1 MLPSP
6 HPNVRLPELEIT
18 SVAPPA
24 GGPGARQKGRRTT
37 WVDAPLDVRIANETR
52 RPRRF
57 ARFAR
62 PVLTAGTM
70 LAVVSMAVVTS
81 LPANAFYS
89 ETGSSAAVQAAA
101 PSEPAQTLSATEA
114 EAAAIERDGYT
125 VTERTPVEKAVADE
139 FAQVESFV
147 NNTETAIV
155 WPFQGALK
163 LSDGFGPRVSPCSG
177 CSTMHLGTDFLPG
190 EGNPVVAMADGVVTG
205 VESTGGLGYHV
216 TIDHIVDGQLV
227 TTTSAHMQA
236 GSIVV
241 SVGQAVRAGDQIG
254 RVGNTGASTGPHLHF
269 ELRLG
274 GTEPVDAYAW
284 ISSRIG

>member
-1 MLPSP
+1 VLPSSI
-6 HPNVRLPELEIT
+6 PNVRLPELEIT
-18 SVAPPA
+18 HVAPPA
-24 GGPGARQKGRRTT
+24 GERGARQKGRRTS
-37 WVDAPLDVRIANETR
+37 WVDAPLDLRIAEDAA

-62 PVLTAGTM
+62 PVLTATTM
-70 LAVVSMAVVTS
+70 VAVVAMAVVTS
-81 LPANAFYS
+81 LPANAFYG
-89 ETGSSAAVQAAA
+89 ETDAAAASSSATAT
-101 PSEPAQTLSATEA
+101 EPAQTLAATEA
-114 EAAAIERDGYT
+114 AAATIARDGYT
-125 VTERTPVEKAVADE
+125 VTERTPVEKAVAEE
-139 FAQVESFV
+139 FAGVESFV
-147 NNTETAIV
+147 ANTETAIV
-155 WPFQGALK
+155 WPFQGSLR

-177 CSTMHLGTDFLPG
+177 CSTMHLGSDFLPG
-190 EGNPVVAMADGVVTG
+190 EGNPVVAMADGVVTA
-205 VESTGGLGYHV
+205 VETTGGLGHHV

-236 GSIVV
+236 GSMTV

-284 ISSRIG
+284 ISQRVG